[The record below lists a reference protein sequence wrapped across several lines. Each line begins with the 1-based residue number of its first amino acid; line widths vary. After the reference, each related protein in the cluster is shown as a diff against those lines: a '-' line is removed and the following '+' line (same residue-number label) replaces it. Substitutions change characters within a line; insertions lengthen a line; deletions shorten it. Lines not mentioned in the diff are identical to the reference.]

1 MKCLVTGAAGFIGS
15 HLCER
20 LLALGCEVV
29 AVDSFTDYYPRALKE
44 ANAAELRASAKCRF
58 LEADLLHCD
67 LAELHCD
74 VEVVFHEAAQAGVRA
89 SWGKEFDVYV
99 ASNVLATQRLL
110 EAAKGTSVQR
120 IVYASSSSV
129 YGDVDTMPITEDVL
143 PRPISPYGVTKLA
156 GEQLCQL
163 YWVNYGVPVVSL
175 RYFTV
180 YGPRQRPDMAIHRF
194 IRAMLKDEPIV
205 VYGDGD
211 QTRDFTFVSDVVDAN
226 LAAAQAQAVGAVM
239 NIAGG
244 SLISVNA
251 LIHTLEEIL
260 GKRAKVEYVS
270 QAKGDVR
277 HTLASIARARELLG
291 YEPRVS
297 LQEGLKQEVQWYV
310 ASRQLLDHISM

>member
-20 LLALGCEVV
+20 LLTLGREVV

-44 ANAAELRASAKCRF
+44 ANAAVLRASAKCRF
-58 LEADLLHCD
+58 LEADLLDCD
-67 LAELHCD
+67 LAKLLCD
-74 VEVVFHEAAQAGVRA
+74 VEVVFHQAAQAGVRA

-99 ASNVLATQRLL
+99 ASNILATQRLL
-110 EAAKGTSVQR
+110 EAVKGTSVQR

-180 YGPRQRPDMAIHRF
+180 YGPRQRPDMAIHKF

-205 VYGDGD
+205 VYGDGE

-226 LAAAQAQAVGAVM
+226 LAAAQAQAVGEVM

-244 SLISVNA
+244 SLISVNE
-251 LIHTLEEIL
+251 LIRTLEEIL

-277 HTLASIARARELLG
+277 HTLASITRARGLLG
-291 YEPRVS
+291 YEPRVP
-297 LQEGLKQEVQWYV
+297 LEEGLRQEVDWYV